1 MRQWA
6 MVYSLHAEIRFW
18 ARVAGLGVVLCVLA
32 AAQANASDNQ
42 ILVADGPSMLGS
54 EIGAT
59 LQQSL
64 APDYQFNIEMT
75 DSDQDVFQRVLAAPG
90 NIGVGHADVFLEFVR
105 HEAGKAGQLE
115 FHGAVPACMVLAV
128 SQMSAVQNFDDLI
141 SRLQT
146 DSAQGKTTIDV
157 GPAQAGAAATFTA
170 LQRIVP
176 ELGNTKTVHSGG
188 FRALSRVATGQID
201 AAAVMVY
208 APFSDERVNTLLQSD
223 KIRLIPLYSHALSSV
238 FNDPKSSYRARD
250 IVLGG
255 SKWFAASAKALTIC
269 TSLGVVANTA
279 RDGKLSEALARITL
293 SGALEAPAPSIKRVV
308 KDAATTGFTK
318 TRDWIEGTVSGAFN
332 AGRAW
337 VEQEAATEDPPMTA
351 KPLSM
356 QGTEPSGDGTN
367 TMPQTAQ

>member
-6 MVYSLHAEIRFW
+6 VVFSLCVDFRYW
-18 ARVAGLGVVLCVLA
+18 ARVAGLGVIFCMA
-32 AAQANASDNQ
+32 AASMVKAADNH

-54 EIGAT
+54 EIAAR

-64 APDYQFNIEMT
+64 VPGYQFDIEMT
-75 DSDQDVFQRVLAAPG
+75 NSDEDVFQRVLSGPG
-90 NIGVGHADVFLEFVR
+90 NIGVGHADVFLDFVKGFP
-105 HEAGKAGQLE
+105 GKAGQLE

-141 SRLQT
+141 RRLQT
-146 DSAQGKTTIDV
+146 DGSKGRTTIDV
-157 GPAQAGAAATFTA
+157 GPEAAGAAATFTA
-170 LQRIVP
+170 LQRLVP
-176 ELGNTKTVHSGG
+176 ELRYAKTAHSGG

-223 KIRLIPLYSHALSSV
+223 KIRLIPLYSHAFSAV

-255 SKWFAASAKALTIC
+255 SKWFAASAKTLTIC
-269 TSLGVVANTA
+269 TSLGVVANTSH
-279 RDGKLSEALARITL
+279 DGKLSEALARITL
-293 SGALEAPAPSIKRVV
+293 SGALEAPAPSIEKVV
-308 KDAATTGFTK
+308 RDAATTGFTK

-337 VEQEAATEDPPMTA
+337 VEQEAATDPPMTA

-356 QGTEPSGDGTN
+356 PGAEPSGEGIN
-367 TMPQTAQ
+367 TMPQSGQ